1 MTDQARTRFDLDPR
15 WRQSESRPL
24 TSGPMV
30 AQPSF
35 RLRPGRFLGHHSRQR
50 EPLQPR
56 LPGAVARAQKAAQ
69 GLGRKLLGRALQLR
83 GPLLEQ
89 LVQRARRLNAL
100 AHRNFS
106 VVRHH
111 R

>member
-1 MTDQARTRFDLDPR
+1 M
-15 WRQSESRPL
+15 L
-24 TSGPMV
+24 TAQLPGLGSGG
-30 AQPSF
+30 
-35 RLRPGRFLGHHSRQR
+35 RNTGLLRRQR
-50 EPLQPR
+50 VGPLVHLGQQPLQPR